1 MAPARRRAAQCL
13 LPLSLFIIAF
23 PPSQIRKLKGKIGS
37 CERDS
42 APQDPSSSTESYS
55 SLGFGGAILSNSAA
69 GNDDDANS
77 DDITDEEDEEDER
90 QKLAII
96 NSDTERARCDE
107 PSGDGVYNRSG
118 VICSYQPGDINATLA
133 GKSPNGFY
141 HVLGVSKYATSS
153 QLRSAWLRLAKV
165 VHPDRYAKETAEV
178 KKLAHTDFKSLMVI
192 KKTLLDSAEYSSS
205 FTLTSLL
212 ITSTLPPHYGD
223 PKAGCESD
231 EIAVQIQGVQ
241 GDFCTPACSLV
252 KKVPQLDERMHAK
265 PLTMDEIEA
274 HTQRYKGSREEYK
287 DLRGLY
293 NRFQVD
299 PNPIAIKTQP
309 TCSDMCNLCK
319 QSTHQTRHTQPGELH
334 LGNMSMVL
342 MYLPCSTNEDVPR
355 FLNHLHHHI
364 ISGTLQNF
372 SASLRGSS
380 RAFLPKKS
388 AEAIIPYLGIRD
400 NLPCIITSTS
410 GAKQSRSRSTSA
422 ARRRTSQDESTLVSE
437 IMRRQV
443 YTYSWG
449 ARRCKNS
456 KEHLGGK
463 RKKSANS
470 KNVPKQAERRRE
482 WPRFLEYL
490 AHKHGGGQHR
500 NWVSHAEESKDIDWT
515 SSEAHS
521 RSRRSGIGKVKD
533 GTERSSRAK
542 SSG

>member
-1 MAPARRRAAQCL
+1 
-13 LPLSLFIIAF
+13 
-23 PPSQIRKLKGKIGS
+23 
-37 CERDS
+37 
-42 APQDPSSSTESYS
+42 
-55 SLGFGGAILSNSAA
+55 
-69 GNDDDANS
+69 
-77 DDITDEEDEEDER
+77 
-90 QKLAII
+90 
-96 NSDTERARCDE
+96 
-107 PSGDGVYNRSG
+107 
-118 VICSYQPGDINATLA
+118 
-133 GKSPNGFY
+133 
-141 HVLGVSKYATSS
+141 
-153 QLRSAWLRLAKV
+153 V

-192 KKTLLDSAEYSSS
+192 KKTLLDSAENRLDYDKLGLASNW
-205 FTLTSLL
+205 
-212 ITSTLPPHYGD
+212 
-223 PKAGCESD
+223 D
-231 EIAVQIQGVQ
+231 ENAMGEQ
-241 GDFCTPACSLV
+241 L
-252 KKVPQLDERMHAK
+252 KKVFKDAMHAK

-293 NRFQVD
+293 NRFQ
-299 PNPIAIKTQP
+299 
-309 TCSDMCNLCK
+309 
-319 QSTHQTRHTQPGELH
+319 
-334 LGNMSMVL
+334 GNMSMVL

-437 IMRRQV
+437 IMRRQ
-443 YTYSWG
+443 
-449 ARRCKNS
+449 
-456 KEHLGGK
+456 
-463 RKKSANS
+463 
-470 KNVPKQAERRRE
+470 AERRRE

-542 SSG
+542 SSARNGVLAAPKDNDEIVQTGGLDLLAHLRARNAERRRRGESVYLRNMRRKANAELTA